1 MIMIMVMIIIIIII
15 IMSSQVKSSQNMF
28 IAVVT
33 SYMYSNI
40 NAGSKTKAAQDKD
53 ITILITTQL
62 FPSGGHCWDHQATV
76 DWHPITPAKDSAV
89 HPGTEH
95 Q

>member
-1 MIMIMVMIIIIIII
+1 
-15 IMSSQVKSSQNMF
+15 MF

-40 NAGSKTKAAQDKD
+40 NAGSKTKATQDKD

>member
-1 MIMIMVMIIIIIII
+1 MIE
-15 IMSSQVKSSQNMF
+15 SSKVKSSQNMF

-40 NAGSKTKAAQDKD
+40 YAGSKTNAAQDKD
-53 ITILITTQL
+53 IIILITTQL

-76 DWHPITPAKDSAV
+76 NWHPVTPAKDSAV